1 MDELHRRLIRIG
13 LDALASDF
21 GYALAGGYA
30 VQAHH
35 IVNRV
40 SDDVDLF
47 APINRATAEMPAAT
61 ERVMAAYE
69 AAGFTVELAHQNSE
83 HTYTRLNVTD
93 LTSGIQNKVELVAEF
108 LNHPPVPSE
117 LGPVLHPDDVAAGKT
132 TALDG
137 RAEVRD
143 AIDVD
148 GLLKA
153 GYTRERLMEL
163 AKQNDDGFD
172 PHMFADSLAR
182 IQRYTNKQFAAYGVD
197 ATEAAALREQFA
209 DWQRQLIAPKDDS
222 PAGK

>member
-1 MDELHRRLIRIG
+1 L
-13 LDALASDF
+13 
-21 GYALAGGYA
+21 
-30 VQAHH
+30 
-35 IVNRV
+35 
-40 SDDVDLF
+40 
-47 APINRATAEMPAAT
+47 
-61 ERVMAAYE
+61 
-69 AAGFTVELAHQNSE
+69 
-83 HTYTRLNVTD
+83 
-93 LTSGIQNKVELVAEF
+93 ELVAES